1 MVMAFAP
8 SEFQQAKF
16 FVCLSVANK
25 LRLSNPEFES
35 SETLQRLISDANP
48 VLGRALHTFLVAY
61 DRWYRFHLDIDA
73 SEEGRVTSPAEAKQH
88 VELAEARDVTRAA
101 LLQTLKSVGIP

>member
-1 MVMAFAP
+1 MAFAP

-35 SETLQRLISDANP
+35 PETLQ
-48 VLGRALHTFLVAY
+48 
-61 DRWYRFHLDIDA
+61 
-73 SEEGRVTSPAEAKQH
+73 
-88 VELAEARDVTRAA
+88 RAA
-101 LLQTLKSVGIP
+101 LLQTLNSVGIP